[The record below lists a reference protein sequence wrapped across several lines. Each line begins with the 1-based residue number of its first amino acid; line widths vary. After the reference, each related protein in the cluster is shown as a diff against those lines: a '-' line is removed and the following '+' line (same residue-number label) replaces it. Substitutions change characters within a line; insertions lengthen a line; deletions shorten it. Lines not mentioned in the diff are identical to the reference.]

1 LIAICLPGAFH
12 GRDHPARVGGGG
24 GEGFFHEDV
33 DAMGGEAFDI
43 IRVVGG
49 GGAEDRH
56 VVGAGRHAGVE
67 IGEEAVGRDA
77 ELARDGLHFRHVR
90 VVEARDLRLRVVMH
104 EAQEIA
110 HVHVVET
117 DADDAEL
124 RHVFLPQPKNQRC
137 SVNLT

>member
-1 LIAICLPGAFH
+1 
-12 GRDHPARVGGGG
+12 
-24 GEGFFHEDV
+24 
-33 DAMGGEAFDI
+33 M
-43 IRVVGG
+43 
-49 GGAEDRH
+49 
-56 VVGAGRHAGVE
+56 
-67 IGEEAVGRDA
+67 
-77 ELARDGLHFRHVR
+77 
-90 VVEARDLRLRVVMH
+90 VMH